1 MGDAQPACGPA
12 GHGHFHAMPL
22 AVIEGQGRR
31 PVVASQGQARAVVES
46 RPPEKRTAQLVM
58 FQSPAMMI
66 DERLEVCKASFPP
79 SSRLTGPDAVVYL
92 GLRTM
97 DKHPVE
103 RGIEGVLKTYEL
115 LDRVRTR
122 QDLTIR
128 DDQFEFAVFLDAAVY
143 ARRRR
148 IPMTVLDTGRFPAG
162 ELESLARKGVRIC
175 TSDEARPRPEELE
188 LLVRACRAS
197 RSSLAFL
204 LEAELPAGAGP
215 RRCPRAPW
223 RTSSCPAWTSTFPTV
238 LGSAIPASSRPW
250 RRRAG
255 RGRRSSSIIIT
266 GLSRRSSSV
275 RPRAGP
281 GSISRTAAS
290 RTKRRP
296 GWPVPSPGRR
306 RPRDRGPSW
315 RSSARWRLTFWKALW
330 DAGAALRFLT
340 PPGEAGSAL
349 GAIERKA
356 GRRKIPP
363 RAVYLSDILFP

>member
-1 MGDAQPACGPA
+1 
-12 GHGHFHAMPL
+12 
-22 AVIEGQGRR
+22 
-31 PVVASQGQARAVVES
+31 
-46 RPPEKRTAQLVM
+46 
-58 FQSPAMMI
+58 MMI
-66 DERLEVCKASFPP
+66 DEQLEVCKASFPP

-204 LEAELPAGAGP
+204 LEAELPAGDGAAPLSARTLEDLVVSGMDLHVSNRARERDPGVLEALAAKSRQGKAFLVYYHHGP
-215 RRCPRAPW
+215 LAPEL
-223 RTSSCPAWTSTFPTV
+223 V
-238 LGSAIPASSRPW
+238 GPAS
-250 RRRAG
+250 
-255 RGRRSSSIIIT
+255 RGAWVHFS
-266 GLSRRSSSV
+266 
-275 RPRAGP
+275 
-281 GSISRTAAS
+281 
-290 RTKRRP
+290 
-296 GWPVPSPGRR
+296 
-306 RPRDRGPSW
+306 DRGVEDEEAAGL
-315 RSSARWRLTFWKALW
+315 ARAVARAAAAAGSRAVVAVERPLAPDVLEGLW

-340 PPGEAGSAL
+340 PPGEPGSAL